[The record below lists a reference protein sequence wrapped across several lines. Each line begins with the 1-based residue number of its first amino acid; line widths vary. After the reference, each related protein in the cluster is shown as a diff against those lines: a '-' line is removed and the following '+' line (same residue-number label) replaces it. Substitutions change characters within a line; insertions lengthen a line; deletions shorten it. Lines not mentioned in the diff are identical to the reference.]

1 MRLRV
6 NAPPPG
12 LPPQLNGRSKGANLV
27 VGLISMSKKLP
38 ISAPQPPLQSPFS
51 TLSNAGLPEGLAD
64 STSATAKT
72 RFRVVLRRERVQ
84 RGGKTVIVVS
94 QLPTHLSVSE
104 IVELARGV
112 RRNLAC
118 GGAVRGREIEI
129 QGDQAQR
136 VRRYFEACGYEVVGP

>member
-1 MRLRV
+1 
-6 NAPPPG
+6 
-12 LPPQLNGRSKGANLV
+12 
-27 VGLISMSKKLP
+27 MSKKLP

-51 TLSNAGLPEGLAD
+51 TLSNAGWPEGPAD

-72 RFRVVLRRERVQ
+72 RFRVGFRVVLRRERAQ

-104 IVELARGV
+104 IEELARGV

-136 VRRYFEACGYEVVGP
+136 VRRYFEVCGYEVVGP